1 MCPHRI
7 QESAEHRLSW
17 MRHSKFRKKGRI
29 YMKAKKTRT
38 IKMTLQITVLCL
50 FAAAFLLP
58 MGGKSYLMT
67 GIAAAGVIVSLA
79 ILIIPPLASGLRKL
93 RFPAGRATDTGNG
106 NSDLETILIRQISY
120 QITHTSGCFSGSH
133 LGICRTPASFP
144 PAGWRCDPLIYQKH
158 R

>member
-1 MCPHRI
+1 
-7 QESAEHRLSW
+7 
-17 MRHSKFRKKGRI
+17 
-29 YMKAKKTRT
+29 MKAKKTRT

-120 QITHTSGCFSGSH
+120 QITDTLQSAFPEATWEFAEPCVFPTCWMAMRSAYLPG
-133 LGICRTPASFP
+133 TPVIITLQ
-144 PAGWRCDPLIYQKH
+144 RCLWMNTAACIF
-158 R
+158 RC